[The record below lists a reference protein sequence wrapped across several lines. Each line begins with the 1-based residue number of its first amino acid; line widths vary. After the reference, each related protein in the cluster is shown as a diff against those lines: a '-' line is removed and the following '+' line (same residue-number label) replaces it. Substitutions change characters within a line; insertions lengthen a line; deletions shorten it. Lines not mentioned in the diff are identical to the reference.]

1 MKNIH
6 MPTARVLNIIEVISS
21 TDDGINLTQLSL
33 KTGINKGTI
42 HPILKT
48 LVEYNYINFDKTNNL
63 YFLGISCSTL
73 SRSFFE
79 KTFWLKMIN
88 QEMQGI
94 VNSCNEVCQM
104 GILDR
109 GEVLYIDKIQSDQA
123 VQLVSNIGT
132 RLPATLSALG
142 KAMLCDFTDEQIKE
156 LYPNGFIS
164 LTPNS
169 AADISELREQFNQ
182 VIKKGY
188 AIDNREINEETI
200 CYAVSLKQ
208 RGKTIAAISVSIPYF
223 RASEEKVKQ
232 VIDVLIDAKQRIE
245 NSLDN
250 LQDIKLNNSVS

>member
-1 MKNIH
+1 
-6 MPTARVLNIIEVISS
+6 
-21 TDDGINLTQLSL
+21 
-33 KTGINKGTI
+33 
-42 HPILKT
+42 
-48 LVEYNYINFDKTNNL
+48 
-63 YFLGISCSTL
+63 
-73 SRSFFE
+73 
-79 KTFWLKMIN
+79 MIN